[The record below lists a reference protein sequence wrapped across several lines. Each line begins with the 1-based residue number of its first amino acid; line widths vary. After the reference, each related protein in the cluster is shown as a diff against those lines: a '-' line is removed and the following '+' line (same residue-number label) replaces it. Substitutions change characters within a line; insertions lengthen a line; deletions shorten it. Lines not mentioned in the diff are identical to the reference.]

1 MIIINH
7 IRVAC
12 LLQFACLLFFFFI
25 TIFKKKQNKK
35 EVLYLKDWGGVLF
48 LFGFLFFLD
57 LFCLQVVMISFNI
70 RC

>member
-1 MIIINH
+1 MSFA
-7 IRVAC
+7 VC
-12 LLQFACLLFFFFI
+12 LFAFIFYNLFLFF
-25 TIFKKKQNKK
+25 KKNKK